1 MAYLEN
7 HGSGLHRLIY
17 ISRALPSQGPDGEA
31 ASSAEIAGIVA
42 RAAEKNR
49 ALAVTG
55 VLLAYNG
62 WFIQA
67 LEGSY
72 DTLKPLYER
81 IATDPRHT
89 DVTLKGVSAAPTRLF
104 SRWAMK
110 QGRKAAPGAGEGF
123 DMAAATADDL
133 LRLLKLATLPALRRA
148 A

>member
-67 LEGSY
+67 LEGSH
-72 DTLKPLYER
+72 DTLKPLYDR
-81 IATDPRHT
+81 IGADPRHGEI
-89 DVTLKGVSAAPTRLF
+89 VLKVVEAAQTRLF
-104 SRWAMK
+104 SRWGMK
-110 QGRKAAPGAGEGF
+110 QGRAPAAGVGF
-123 DMAAATADDL
+123 DVATAKAPDL
-133 LRLLKLATLPALRRA
+133 LQLLKLAALAPARRA

>member
-1 MAYLEN
+1 MAYFEN

-17 ISRALPSQGPDGEA
+17 ISRAISASSPEA
-31 ASSAEIAGIVA
+31 AAQADAEIDAIVA
-42 RAAEKNR
+42 RSAEKNR

-55 VLLAYNG
+55 VLLVYNG